1 MVLTQLT
8 TLPDSAIIC
17 ILLNKQEQKMA
28 TKAAT
33 KTRVTK
39 KQVIAHRTRAVK
51 DTSPVWEGCETWDEN
66 TFHRHFKRSMD
77 YYRLE
82 SDIKSYKPVVV
93 KWMET
98 VGCTKDDISAFKKVK
113 DSRIGTTMG
122 AVAACLNRGMTPQ
135 RADFNQGRDTAAWLR
150 AEIVKV
156 LAEGK
161 DDIDP
166 DVLAAEKEASKKD
179 VYTPSI
185 QERVREAA
193 MRMTEEI
200 ENAIESF
207 QTDAEAFDPKAFKM
221 LNMLKA
227 VEAKAAHARI
237 IKEFYSKDLAELE
250 ELASGKGDEQL
261 KEGYSHRSKKQVKNL
276 IAFYQ
281 EIMAACTM
289 LAQEAKVNRAPRA
302 KKAVPAEKI
311 VGKLKYMKTNEPL
324 KLVSINPADILGSKE
339 LWVFNIKTRKL
350 GRYVAGEFTDLGV
363 KGTSIIGF
371 DEFKSI
377 QKTLRKPE
385 EKLKEFKAAGKV
397 QLRKFLDDI
406 NATDTKMN
414 GRINEDTMLL
424 KVA

>member
-1 MVLTQLT
+1 
-8 TLPDSAIIC
+8 
-17 ILLNKQEQKMA
+17 MA
-28 TKAAT
+28 TKAPV
-33 KTRVTK
+33 KKSRITK

-51 DTSPVWEGCETWDEN
+51 DTSPVWEGCETWDGDK
-66 TFHRHFKRSMD
+66 FHRFFVRAME

-82 SDIKSYKPVVV
+82 SDIKSYKPVIV
-93 KWMET
+93 KWMES
-98 VGCTKDDISAFKKVK
+98 VGCAKSDVSAMKKVK
-113 DSRIGTTMG
+113 DSRVGTTMG
-122 AVAACLNRGMTPQ
+122 AVAHCLIRGMQAQ
-135 RADFNQGRDTAAWLR
+135 RPDFNKGRDSTIWLR
-150 AEIVKV
+150 NEIVKV

-161 DDIDP
+161 NDIDP
-166 DVLAAEKEASKKD
+166 DVLAAEKESNKKD

-207 QTDAEAFDPKAFKM
+207 QTDAENFDPKAFKM
-221 LNMLKA
+221 LNLLKA

-250 ELASGKGDEQL
+250 ELAGGKADEQL
-261 KEGYSHRSKKQVKNL
+261 KEGYSHRSKKQIKSL

-311 VGKLKYMKTNEPL
+311 VAKLKYMKTNEPL
-324 KLVSINPADILGSKE
+324 KLVSINPADIIGTSE
-339 LWVFNIKTRKL
+339 LWTYNTKSRKL
-350 GRYVAGEFTDLGV
+350 GKYVAAEFQTLGV
-363 KGTSIIGF
+363 KGTTITGF
-371 DEFKSI
+371 DEFKSV
-377 QKTLRKPE
+377 QKTIRKPE
-385 EKLKEFKAAGKV
+385 EKLKEFKAAGKIA
-397 QLRKFLDDI
+397 LRKFLEDI

-414 GRINEDTMLL
+414 GRINEETILL

>member
-1 MVLTQLT
+1 MSKT
-8 TLPDSAIIC
+8 
-17 ILLNKQEQKMA
+17 
-28 TKAAT
+28 AT

-51 DTSPVWEGCETWDEN
+51 DTSPTWGGCEAWTADE
-66 TFHRHFKRSMD
+66 FHRHFKRAMD

-98 VGCTKDDISAFKKVK
+98 NDYSKRDVAAFKKIK
-113 DSRIGTTMG
+113 DSRVSTTMG
-122 AVAACLNRGMTPQ
+122 SVAACLNRGMTPQ
-135 RADFNQGRDTAAWLR
+135 RIDFNSGRDTAAWLS

-161 DDIDP
+161 DDVDP
-166 DVLAAEKEASKKD
+166 AEAAAEKEAAKKD

-193 MRMTEEI
+193 YRMTEEL
-200 ENAIESF
+200 EDAIESF
-207 QTDAEAFDPKAFKM
+207 HVDAENFDPKAFKV
-221 LNMLKA
+221 LNLLKGKQ
-227 VEAKAAHARI
+227 VKAAHARI
-237 IKEFYSKDLAELE
+237 IKDCYSRDLAELE
-250 ELASGKGDEQL
+250 ELASGKGCEQL
-261 KEGYSHRSKKQVKNL
+261 REGYSHRSRKQIKNL
-276 IAFYQ
+276 ITFYQ
-281 EIMAACTM
+281 EIHSACDM
-289 LAQEAKVNRAPRA
+289 LMQEAKVNRAPRA

-311 VGKLKYMKTNEPL
+311 VGKLKYMKQNEPL
-324 KLVSINPADILGSKE
+324 KLVSINPADIIGAKE
-339 LWVFNIKTRKL
+339 LWVFNTKTRKL
-350 GRYVAGEFTDLGV
+350 GRYLAKEYSELSV
-363 KGTSIIGF
+363 KGTSIINF
-371 DEFKSI
+371 DENTSV
-377 QKTLRKPE
+377 QKTVRKPE

-414 GRINEDTMLL
+414 GRVGEDTVLL